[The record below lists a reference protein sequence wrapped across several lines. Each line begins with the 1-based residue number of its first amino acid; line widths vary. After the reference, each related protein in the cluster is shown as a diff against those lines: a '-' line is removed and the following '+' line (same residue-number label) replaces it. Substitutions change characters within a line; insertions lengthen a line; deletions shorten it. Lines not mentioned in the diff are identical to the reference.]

1 MADPC
6 VGRIT
11 HQCHLIEED
20 KKMVENLKK
29 KKLFI
34 AIAIVRGHNL

>member
-11 HQCHLIEED
+11 YQCHLIEED
-20 KKMVENLKK
+20 KKMVKN
-29 KKLFI
+29 
-34 AIAIVRGHNL
+34 